1 MSQES
6 RHEVATAARLEREKA
21 YHNKAFAEDLRKS
34 VDKYYDTITKSRDHY
49 HRAIGEAAS
58 GKVILEYGCGPGSQA
73 FQLAAAGAN
82 ITGIDISDV
91 AISIARSQAQELGV
105 SANFIVMNA
114 ESLDFPAAH
123 FDRIIGSAIIHHLE
137 LHQAYREIVRCLKPG
152 GKAVFIEPLG
162 HNPIINL
169 YRYLTPKLRTEDEH
183 PLMLADIQLAH
194 QYFDQVKVSYYHM
207 LSIAAVVFRK
217 TFLFKPVL
225 RFLDGVD
232 AILFMVFPFLKRYA
246 WMSVIELSAPK
257 R

>member
-1 MSQES
+1 MSRGVEQD
-6 RHEVATAARLEREKA
+6 VATAARLEREKA

-34 VDKYYDTITKSRDHY
+34 VDKYYDTIAKSREHY
-49 HRAIGEAAS
+49 HRAIGEAAQ
-58 GKVILEYGCGPGSQA
+58 GKVMLEYGCGPGSQA
-73 FQLAAAGAN
+73 FQLAASGAK

-91 AISIARSQAQELGV
+91 AINIAQNQALEKGV
-105 SANFIVMNA
+105 VADFKVMNA
-114 ESLDFPAAH
+114 ESLDFPSGH

-137 LHQAYREIVRCLKPG
+137 LHQAYQELARCLKAE

-169 YRYLTPKLRTEDEH
+169 YRFLTPKLRTEDEH
-183 PLMLADIQLAH
+183 PLMLADIRLAKK
-194 QYFDQVKVSYYHM
+194 YFGQVKVSYYHM
-207 LSIAAVVFRK
+207 FSIAAVVFRN

-232 AILFMVFPFLKRYA
+232 AFLFAIFPFLKRYG

>member
-1 MSQES
+1 MSQGMDQD
-6 RHEVATAARLEREKA
+6 VATAARLEREKA

-34 VDKYYDTITKSRDHY
+34 VDKYYDTIAKSRDHY
-49 HRAIGEAAS
+49 HHAIGEAVA
-58 GKVILEYGCGPGSQA
+58 GKTLLEYGCGPGSQA
-73 FQLAAAGAN
+73 FQLAAAGAK

-91 AISIARSQAQELGV
+91 AIGLARKQAQEMGIT
-105 SANFIVMNA
+105 ADFKVMNA
-114 ESLDFPAAH
+114 ESLDFPQAH

-137 LHQAYREIVRCLKPG
+137 LHQAYQEIVRCLKPE

-183 PLMLADIQLAH
+183 PLMLADIQLAR
-194 QYFDQVKVSYYHM
+194 QYFGIVKVSYYHM

-225 RFLDGVD
+225 RLLDGVD
-232 AILFMVFPFLKRYA
+232 ALLFTVFPFLKRYA

>member
-1 MSQES
+1 MSQS
-6 RHEVATAARLEREKA
+6 VAQKEATDARLAREKA

-34 VDKYYDTITKSRDHY
+34 VDKYYDTIAKSREHY
-49 HRAIGEAAS
+49 HRAIGES
-58 GKVILEYGCGPGSQA
+58 VKGKVLLEYGCGPGSQA

-91 AISIARSQAQELGV
+91 AIDLAKKQAENMGV
-105 SANFIVMNA
+105 PAAFQVMNA
-114 ESLDFPAAH
+114 ESLDFPATH

-137 LHQAYREIVRCLKPG
+137 LHQAYQEIVRCLKAE

-183 PLMLADIQLAH
+183 PLRMADIQLAR
-194 QYFDQVKVSYYHM
+194 QYFGNVSVRYYHM
-207 LSIAAVVFRK
+207 LSIAAVVFRN

-225 RFLDGVD
+225 NFLDGVD
-232 AILFMVFPFLKRYA
+232 ALLFALFPFLKRYA
-246 WMSVIELSAPK
+246 WMSVIELSQPK

>member
-1 MSQES
+1 MSQPLE
-6 RHEVATAARLEREKA
+6 HQVATAARLEREKA

-34 VDKYYDTITKSRDHY
+34 VDKYYETIAKSRADY
-49 HRAIGEAAS
+49 HQTISTNVS
-58 GKVILEYGCGPGSQA
+58 GKVLLEYGCGPGSQA
-73 FQLAAAGAN
+73 FQLAAAGAQ

-91 AISIARSQAQELGV
+91 AIDLARKQAVEMGV
-105 SANFIVMNA
+105 SPDFKVMNA
-114 ESLDFPAAH
+114 ESLEFPSAH

-137 LHQAYREIVRCLKPG
+137 LHQAYQEIVRCLKPG

-183 PLMLADIQLAH
+183 PLMVADIQLAR
-194 QYFDQVKVSYYHM
+194 QYFGQVKVRYYHM
-207 LSIAAVVFRK
+207 LSIAAVIFRN

-225 RFLDGVD
+225 NALDGID
-232 AILFMVFPFLKRYA
+232 AALFTLLPFLKRYA
-246 WMSVIELSAPK
+246 WMSVIELADPK

>member
-1 MSQES
+1 MSQSIEQQV
-6 RHEVATAARLEREKA
+6 ETAARLEREKA

-34 VDKYYDTITKSRDHY
+34 VDKYYDTIAKSRAHY
-49 HRAIGEAAS
+49 HRAISENAA
-58 GKVILEYGCGPGSQA
+58 GKIMLEYGCGPGSQA

-91 AISIARSQAQELGV
+91 AIDLARKQAAELGV
-105 SANFIVMNA
+105 KPEFKVMNA
-114 ESLDFPAAH
+114 ELLDFPEAH

-169 YRYLTPKLRTEDEH
+169 YRFLTPKLRTEDEH
-183 PLMLADIQLAH
+183 PLMLQDIQLAR
-194 QYFDQVKVSYYHM
+194 QYFGQVKVRYYHM
-207 LSIAAVVFRK
+207 LSIAAVVFRNS
-217 TFLFKPVL
+217 FLFKPVL
-225 RFLDGVD
+225 NVLDGID
-232 AILFMVFPFLKRYA
+232 AALFAVLPFLKRYA
-246 WMSVIELSAPK
+246 WMSVIELADPK